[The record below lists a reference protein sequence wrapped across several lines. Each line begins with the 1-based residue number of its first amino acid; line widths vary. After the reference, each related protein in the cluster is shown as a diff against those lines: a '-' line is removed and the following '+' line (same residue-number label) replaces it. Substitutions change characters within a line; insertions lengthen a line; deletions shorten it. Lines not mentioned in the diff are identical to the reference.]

1 MGKECSFDKPSSAL
15 AHNLKKPNVLAL
27 KVFSKAFL
35 FSLKAAVISPEE
47 TKRLLVTILRR
58 EGVRK
63 RNCP

>member
-1 MGKECSFDKPSSAL
+1 MFFRQTSLSFSTRI
-15 AHNLKKPNVLAL
+15 KKLNVLAL

>member
-1 MGKECSFDKPSSAL
+1 MFFRQTSLSFSTRI
-15 AHNLKKPNVLAL
+15 KKQNVLAL

>member
-1 MGKECSFDKPSSAL
+1 MFFRQTFLSFSTRI
-15 AHNLKKPNVLAL
+15 KKLNVLAL

-58 EGVRK
+58 EEGVRK
-63 RNCP
+63 CNCP

>member
-1 MGKECSFDKPSSAL
+1 MFFRQTSLSLSTRI
-15 AHNLKKPNVLAL
+15 KKQNVLAL

-47 TKRLLVTILRR
+47 TKLLLVTILRR